1 MPITATAGTIY
12 PKGTASPSRV
22 SGPVAIRNNYPNL
35 EAVAKDL
42 ESLSKRINAIVK
54 QLSTV
59 APTITVNAT
68 GFSGIMTFRNAAGT
82 GVSTV
87 TITDGQVTA
96 YVP

>member
-42 ESLSKRINAIVK
+42 ESLSKRINAIVQ

-59 APTITVNAT
+59 APTMTVNAT
-68 GFSGIMTFRNAAGT
+68 GFSGTMTFRNAAGT

>member
-1 MPITATAGTIY
+1 MPITVTAGTIY

-42 ESLSKRINAIVK
+42 ESLSKRINAIVQ

-68 GFSGIMTFRNAAGT
+68 GFSGTMTFRNAAGT
-82 GVSTV
+82 GVSTAV
-87 TITDGQVTA
+87 VQDGQILSYT
-96 YVP
+96 P